1 MADSDD
7 GSLSRRDSHYNQQR
21 SSLPSSSRSGRTPP
35 RSRPQSRP
43 HSRRQSSQLLNET
56 SGGAH
61 DDYTLRDAAEIPSV
75 PSTPS
80 PAPVIPRRKQS
91 LDKGKQRRNTGGS
104 ASRHGSSG
112 SLARTGSRG
121 RNIDELLSPAA
132 WGNLNEVEGPRPV
145 QNPSERELYR
155 YNTLEEERGESQPR
169 SSRRPSHRQRTPS
182 GVDSSSAWEGLNEV
196 EGPAPV
202 QNPWERRL
210 YRHSTLEEERGESR
224 HSKQRRSRRSSKRL
238 ASGRGTPA
246 TDFDITA
253 LPTISDNRGEGE
265 YEPSKWATE
274 LYALSYLIFFSIL
287 GTLARLGLQWLT
299 FYPDTPVT
307 FSVLW
312 ANVAGTL
319 FMGFL
324 AEDRRLFRDEW
335 GTRTPTPPRTPIRDE
350 EKAIEDQIAHEKANH
365 SKVKKT
371 IPLYIGLA
379 TGFCGSFTS
388 FSSFLRDMFLAFVN
402 DLPSPANR
410 PASSPSSVTTDLTRN
425 SGYSF
430 MAGIAIM
437 VTTVALSFA
446 ALKFGAHV
454 AILLDPITPT
464 FPFRFTRRF
473 LDPLIVIVGWGAW
486 LGAVFMAIWPPDRPG
501 GPSSKGA
508 WSNETW
514 RGQAIFACVFAPLG
528 CLLRF
533 YASLRL
539 NSLAPAFPLG
549 TFTVNIFGTAVL
561 AMAYDLQH
569 VALGSLALVGGGRVG
584 CQVLQGI
591 MDGFCGCLTTV
602 STWILEIDGLRRW
615 HAYVYAMTSVSVG
628 LAVLVVVMGSV
639 RWTVGWTAVACVT

>member
-132 WGNLNEVEGPRPV
+132 
-145 QNPSERELYR
+145 
-155 YNTLEEERGESQPR
+155 
-169 SSRRPSHRQRTPS
+169 
-182 GVDSSSAWEGLNEV
+182 
-196 EGPAPV
+196 
-202 QNPWERRL
+202 
-210 YRHSTLEEERGESR
+210 TLEEERGESR